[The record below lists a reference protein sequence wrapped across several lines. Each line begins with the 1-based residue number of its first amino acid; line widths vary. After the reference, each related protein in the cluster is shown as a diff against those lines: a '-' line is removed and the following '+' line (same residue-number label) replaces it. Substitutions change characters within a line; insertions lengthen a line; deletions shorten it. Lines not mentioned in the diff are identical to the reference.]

1 MVLWSLFVQ
10 VRILTCFSFSHD
22 RYIQA
27 AASLTERHNVE
38 KMHFIIAQTMMK
50 YSRLDERSLY
60 ARARHISQ
68 AIGIIKRK
76 ISHRSRYR
84 ELLLQAAQKAT
95 EAGAKPTALEYFT
108 KCLALLQERPWE
120 EGAPDVYYEETLLL
134 YTKSAEIL
142 WYQGDSD
149 RALELIQ
156 SIFANARTAA
166 DKAPS
171 WILNSRIFAQR
182 GDSDEAIRSLK
193 SSLSELGLE
202 IKTSS
207 WEECDK
213 EYKVLEQQ
221 LQSMDKNDLL
231 EMPASEDQTIIA
243 TGSVLLE
250 MMSASFWSDALLF
263 YQMSLIT
270 IGIHL
275 NKGTNVQTGL
285 EYMHL
290 AMVSIGRFGRIH
302 FGLEMYSISQ
312 ALLRRYGDISN
323 IARGSSVGTLF
334 VAHLQSPVREHLPV
348 LDEALGYSLGSGD
361 RILSL
366 VCIGA
371 TAFVRLS
378 AGENMATLETYCEYA
393 PEEFPG
399 WEHDL
404 RGGTLI
410 IAIRY

>member
-1 MVLWSLFVQ
+1 M
-10 VRILTCFSFSHD
+10 FSFSHD

-27 AASLTERHNVE
+27 AASLTECRNTE

-50 YSRLDERSLY
+50 YSSLDERSLY
-60 ARARHISQ
+60 ARARHICQ
-68 AIGIIKRK
+68 AIETIKQK
-76 ISHRSRYR
+76 IPHRSRFR

-95 EAGAKPTALEYFT
+95 EAGARPTALEYFT
-108 KCLALLQERPWE
+108 KCLALLQQNPWE

-142 WYQGDSD
+142 WYQGNSD
-149 RALELIQ
+149 MAIELIQ
-156 SIFANARTAA
+156 SVFANARTAA

-171 WILNSRIFAQR
+171 WILQSRVFAQR
-182 GDSDEAIRSLK
+182 GDSEEAMRSLK

-202 IKTSS
+202 IQSTS

-213 EYKVLEQQ
+213 EYRILRKQ
-221 LQSMDKNDLL
+221 LQSMDQNEFLERPASADQNIIAMGSLLL
-231 EMPASEDQTIIA
+231 ETKN
-243 TGSVLLE
+243 
-250 MMSASFWSDALLF
+250 ASFWSDALLF
-263 YQMSLIT
+263 YQMSLTT
-270 IGIHL
+270 IQIYL
-275 NKGTNVQTGL
+275 NQGTSVQTGL

-290 AMVSIGRFGRIH
+290 AMVSIGRFGEIP

-312 ALLRRYGDISN
+312 ALLKRYGDTSN

-334 VAHLQSPVREHLPV
+334 VAHLQSPIREHIPI
-348 LDEALGYSLGSGD
+348 LDEALEYSLGSGD
-361 RILSL
+361 RVLSL

-371 TAFVRLS
+371 IAFVRLS

-399 WEHDL
+399 WEDDL

-410 IAIRY
+410 VAVR